1 MYFTAMR
8 CIKSNGQVA
17 GLAMF
22 MLVGS
27 GCYHPVTTM
36 FETSES
42 LEAGETKVTL
52 AGTVSPESIHGDYA
66 GTSLTGIVDHGISA
80 NQDIRLRVE
89 RRNAMSESP
98 VSYSSGQYSLLL
110 DSYSFLELGS
120 KWSASSTANNLA
132 ASLPIQLY
140 IPDEGKAFF
149 ILDPRVI
156 LSTKIADE
164 KMEVSSVFHVQL
176 GGVWG
181 GEEVPGIMPG
191 IALGVG
197 FGKHHAT
204 RLEVGWSNETIT
216 FGFGRQFRTKKD
228 QDPQL

>member
-1 MYFTAMR
+1 
-8 CIKSNGQVA
+8 
-17 GLAMF
+17 
-22 MLVGS
+22 
-27 GCYHPVTTM
+27 
-36 FETSES
+36 
-42 LEAGETKVTL
+42 
-52 AGTVSPESIHGDYA
+52 
-66 GTSLTGIVDHGISA
+66 
-80 NQDIRLRVE
+80 
-89 RRNAMSESP
+89 MSESP

-197 FGKHHAT
+197 FGKHHGT

-228 QDPQL
+228 QDPQLQ